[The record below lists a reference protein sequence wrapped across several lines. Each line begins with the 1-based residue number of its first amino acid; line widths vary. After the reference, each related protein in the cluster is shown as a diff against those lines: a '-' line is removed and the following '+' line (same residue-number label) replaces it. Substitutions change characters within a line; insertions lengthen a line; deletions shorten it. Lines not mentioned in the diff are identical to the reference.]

1 MTQVE
6 HFLTIKNILGES
18 PLWHPEEE
26 LLYWV
31 DIEGESFHRYSP
43 ETGKGDTV
51 QVGQHSSE
59 EKKA

>member
-6 HFLTIKNILGES
+6 HFLTIKNKLGEG

-31 DIEGESFHRYSP
+31 DIEGEYFHRYSP
-43 ETGKGDTV
+43 ETGKGFLAV
-51 QVGQHSSE
+51 SCG
-59 EKKA
+59 